1 MATLTDQARDLRSE
15 IDRDT
20 AGAKT
25 LWTTFDALRK
35 SAASEG
41 VDFATNTDA
50 FTKLDDAGRA
60 YDAARDAIA
69 AKEARWARLVEMAG
83 DSAPQLIPTPREAP
97 DAKNLADRYDLG
109 ARFVKSAAYAESRE
123 RLGRAADQPFGV
135 SKTAELLDRTEV
147 KTLLTSSGVAALYRN
162 DKLDLTV
169 PLPTAPLN
177 LLDVIASGTTD
188 SDTVEYQLESTW
200 TNSAAE
206 TAEGSAAPESAI
218 AYTTATT
225 LVQDI
230 THFIPATKRALADA
244 GQAES
249 LINNRLIRGVR
260 NRLQSQIVSGNGTA
274 PNLRG
279 ITNVAGILTQA
290 LSTDSR
296 ADAVHK
302 AMTKIRIQGEG
313 DYTPGFIGMHPTDWE
328 SCRLE
333 KNVNGAY
340 YFGGPA
346 ANADVTLWG
355 LAPVVSTVFSQGTP
369 VVFDAG
375 VMQLWFN
382 GGLEVSMG
390 DQHDVYFTA
399 KKVAVMAS
407 LRAAFAVWAP
417 KGVCTVTGF

>member
-1 MATLTDQARDLRSE
+1 MATLTDQARDLRAE
-15 IDRDT
+15 IAADET
-20 AGAKT
+20 NAKQ
-25 LWTTFDALRK
+25 LWTAFDGLRK
-35 SAASEG
+35 SAVSEG
-41 VDFATNTDA
+41 VDFARNADA
-50 FTKLDDAGRA
+50 FDKLDAAGKA
-60 YDAARDAIA
+60 YDAARDAVA
-69 AKEARWARLVEMAG
+69 AKEARWQRLMVLASE
-83 DSAPQLIPTPREAP
+83 
-97 DAKNLADRYDLG
+97 DAKTDPDLG
-109 ARFVKSAAYAESRE
+109 GKAADEARAETFGLGERFIKSTEYQEARE
-123 RLGRAADQPFGV
+123 RLLTAADQPFGV
-135 SKTAELLDRTEV
+135 SRSAKLADRREV

-162 DKLDLTV
+162 DKLDLNV

-177 LLDVIASGTTD
+177 LLDVIAAGTTD
-188 SDTVEYQLESTW
+188 SDTIEYQLESTW
-200 TNSAAE
+200 TNAAAE

-218 AYTTATT
+218 SYTTATT

-230 THFIPATKRALADA
+230 THFLPSTKRALADA

-279 ITNVAGILTQA
+279 MVNVVGILTQA

-313 DYTPGFIGMHPTDWE
+313 DYIPSHIGMHPTDWE

-333 KNVNGAY
+333 KNVQGAY

-346 ANADVTLWG
+346 ANADVSLWG
-355 LAPVVSTVFSQGTP
+355 LNPVVSTVFTQGTP
-369 VVFDAG
+369 VVFDST

-382 GGLEVSMG
+382 GGLEVSMS
-390 DQHDVYFTA
+390 DSHDVYFTA
-399 KKVAVMAS
+399 KKVALLAS